1 MDGWWES
8 RRRAGDGRAVSDA
21 TAVGES
27 HVAESGAPHPG
38 QDDVPARDVVVVG
51 GGSTGFG
58 IASRLRRDGY
68 DVSIVERR
76 QSIPARNQEYAGWVD
91 VGVVDST
98 WLTRSSNATV
108 AGALLEAPA
117 ARPAHVRAHVGPG
130 LVVLSG
136 VADSDLAPAVRSGR
150 TPVPSEQLLAAGWPR
165 QLRGGLGVGLGDRS
179 RRTRRDRRMVE
190 PINCEFAHVDWVEA
204 LEPGWRIHG
213 RRPTGETWSIDC
225 GIVIFAAGALGT
237 TEILSNSKARGLS
250 TSDLLGE
257 RMCANTDL
265 FSWSWDELFSG
276 TWLGRPGRRGS
287 TALDE
292 YGIPVAGPPA
302 GVHFDE
308 ARFRDTRSGPWS
320 IDWCAAAEQDDP
332 VSPLLS
338 SDFGRIPDDWRELP
352 VSLAA
357 SGGACVA
364 EDAVDGAVDVWG
376 RVFCGSR
383 GARTHRGLFVADGAF
398 LPAPL
403 RGHPREVVHAWARRV
418 SVAVTSELM
427 DTPLH
432 QVSG

>member
-8 RRRAGDGRAVSDA
+8 RRRAGSGPVASGL
-21 TAVGES
+21 TGVGEPL
-27 HVAESGAPHPG
+27 VAEPDAPHLG
-38 QDDVPARDVVVVG
+38 QETAPARDVVVIG

-58 IASRLRRDGY
+58 VASRLRRDGY

-76 QSIPARNQEYAGWVD
+76 QSIPARNCEFATWAD

-98 WLTRSSNATV
+98 WLNRSTDSV
-108 AGALLEAPA
+108 IAGSLVESFPN
-117 ARPAHVRAHVGPG
+117 RPAHVRAHAGPG
-130 LVVLSG
+130 LLVLSG
-136 VADSDLAPAVRSGR
+136 IADSDLAPAVRSGR
-150 TPVPSEQLLAAGWPR
+150 TAVPSEQLLAASWPR
-165 QLRGGLGVGLGDRS
+165 PLRGGLGVGLGDRS
-179 RRTRRDRRMVE
+179 RRTRRERRMVD
-190 PINCEFAHVDWVEA
+190 PIHCDFAHVDRIEQ
-204 LEPGWRIHG
+204 LDKGWRIHG
-213 RRPTGETWSIDC
+213 LRPAGASWSIDC
-225 GIVIFAAGALGT
+225 GIVILAAGSLGT
-237 TEILSNSKARGLS
+237 TEILANSKARGLA
-250 TSDLLGE
+250 TSPMLGE

-308 ARFRDTRSGPWS
+308 ARFRATRNGTFS
-320 IDWCAAAEQDDP
+320 IDWATAPEVDEFTGQVISSG
-332 VSPLLS
+332 VSDL
-338 SDFGRIPDDWRELP
+338 PDDWRELP
-352 VSLAA
+352 VSLAP

-376 RVFCGSR
+376 RVFSGDR
-383 GARTHRGLFVADGAF
+383 GALTHRGLFVADAAF

-427 DTPLH
+427 DSPLYK
-432 QVSG
+432 VSG